1 MHELQEYYLM
11 ESLEKLSSQKCP
23 LCSKSL
29 ASEEYSQAIS
39 QLEEKL
45 EKNFEQ
51 KNESQKE
58 SYELKLEKIKD
69 QHDDELS
76 ESHQSHKE
84 QLAKMR
90 GEVKESY
97 QLQFEEVQKNYDAL
111 TKQSQKISE
120 QNEKQFEDLEKNL
133 QLSHKKELDEK
144 SKEVTRLEQQ
154 QKAYKKEVNQKAAA
168 SFEAK
173 EQELEQKLSEKDIQL
188 SRFTTEV
195 ESLKKQL
202 TQSQSELKG
211 EAGELDLLARLTEAF
226 PNDHF
231 RRQKR
236 GTSSGDVMH
245 QIRENGKSLDIPIVY
260 DNKAAKTVTKNDIE
274 KAKKYQNIHGTN
286 YVIIVSA
293 NLPKNSVPNGWYGT
307 RDGIIL
313 VHPSI
318 VIEVTKQIRTAIIE
332 ISRLR
337 LSTNDQASK
346 QAQLYQYLTS
356 SEFLRIMEDISAA
369 HETLYKLQTKEEK
382 DHQTLWKSR
391 NHEVDKLVKLANDYG
406 SGIESIIQTSLD
418 EIKVEVKK

>member
-1 MHELQEYYLM
+1 M
-11 ESLEKLSSQKCP
+11 ESLDKLSSQKCP

-29 ASEEYSQAIS
+29 ATDEYKQAIS

-45 EKNFEQ
+45 EKSFEQ
-51 KNESQKE
+51 KNEFQKE
-58 SYELKLEKIKD
+58 SYALDLEKIKERY
-69 QHDDELS
+69 DEELLQ
-76 ESHQSHKE
+76 SHQSHKD
-84 QLAKMR
+84 QLTKVR
-90 GEVKESY
+90 TEVEESY
-97 QLQFEEVQKNYDAL
+97 ELQSKELKKNYDML

-120 QNEKQFEDLEKNL
+120 QNQKQFEDLQKQL
-133 QLSHKKELDEK
+133 QLSHQKEMDEK
-144 SKEVTRLEQQ
+144 SKEISRLEKQ
-154 QKAYKKEVNQKAAA
+154 QKEYKKAATEKAAA

-173 EQELEQKLSEKDIQL
+173 ERELEQKLSEKDIQL
-188 SRFTTEV
+188 SRFSNEV

-211 EAGELDLLARLTEAF
+211 EVGELDLLARLNEAF

-274 KAKKYQNIHGTN
+274 KAKKYQKIHGTN

-293 NLPKNSVPNGWYGT
+293 NLPKTSVPNGLYGT
-307 RDGIIL
+307 RDGILL

-318 VIEVTKQIRTAIIE
+318 VTEVTKQIRTAIIE

-337 LSTNDQASK
+337 LSSKDQESK
-346 QAQLYQYLTS
+346 QTQLYEYLTS
-356 SEFLRIMEDISAA
+356 SEFSRIMEDISAA
-369 HETLYKLQTKEEK
+369 YEALYKLQTKEEK

-391 NHEVDKLVKLANDYG
+391 LHEIDRLVKLSNDYS
-406 SGIESIIQTSLD
+406 SGIESITQTSLD
-418 EIKVEVKK
+418 EIQVEAKK

>member
-1 MHELQEYYLM
+1 M
-11 ESLEKLSSQKCP
+11 ESLDKISSQKCP

-29 ASEEYSQAIS
+29 ASGEYSQAIS
-39 QLEEKL
+39 QLEQKL

-97 QLQFEEVQKNYDAL
+97 QLQFEEVQKNYDTL

-120 QNEKQFEDLEKNL
+120 QNEQQYEDLEKQL
-133 QLSHKKELDEK
+133 QLSHKKELAEK
-144 SKEVTRLEQQ
+144 SKEITHLEQQ
-154 QKAYKKEVNQKAAA
+154 QKAYKKAANEKAAA

-173 EQELEQKLSEKDIQL
+173 GRELEQKLSEKDIQL
-188 SRFTTEV
+188 SRFSNEV

-202 TQSQSELKG
+202 TQSQAELKG
-211 EAGELDLLARLTEAF
+211 EAGELDLLARLKEVF
-226 PNDHF
+226 PNDYF

-236 GTSSGDVMH
+236 GTSSGDIMH

-260 DNKAAKTVTKNDIE
+260 DNKAAKTVTKKDIE
-274 KAKKYQNIHGTN
+274 KAKKYQKIHGTD

-293 NLPKNSVPNGWYGT
+293 NLPKTSVPNGHYGT
-307 RDGIIL
+307 RDGILL
-313 VHPSI
+313 VHPSL
-318 VIEVTKQIRTAIIE
+318 VTEVTKQIRTAIIE
-332 ISRLR
+332 ISKLR
-337 LSTNDQASK
+337 LSSKDQKSK
-346 QAQLYQYLTS
+346 QTQLYEYIMS
-356 SEFLRIMEDISAA
+356 SEFSRIIEEFSVIY
-369 HETLYKLQTKEEK
+369 EKLYKLQTKEEK

-391 NHEVDKLVKLANDYG
+391 NHEIDKLVKLSNDFG
-406 SGIESIIQTSLD
+406 SGIESITQTSLD
-418 EIKVEVKK
+418 EIKVEAKK

>member
-1 MHELQEYYLM
+1 M
-11 ESLEKLSSQKCP
+11 ESLDKLSSQKCP

-29 ASEEYSQAIS
+29 ATDEYKQAIS

-45 EKNFEQ
+45 EKSFEQ
-51 KNESQKE
+51 KNEFQKE
-58 SYELKLEKIKD
+58 SYALDLEKIKERY
-69 QHDDELS
+69 DEELLQ
-76 ESHQSHKE
+76 SHQSHKD
-84 QLAKMR
+84 QLTKVR
-90 GEVKESY
+90 TEVEESY
-97 QLQFEEVQKNYDAL
+97 ELQSKELKKNYDML

-120 QNEKQFEDLEKNL
+120 QNQKQFEDLQKQL
-133 QLSHKKELDEK
+133 QLSHQKEMDEK
-144 SKEVTRLEQQ
+144 SKEISRLEKQ
-154 QKAYKKEVNQKAAA
+154 QKEYKKAATEKAAA

-173 EQELEQKLSEKDIQL
+173 ERELEQKLSEKDIQL
-188 SRFTTEV
+188 SRFSNEV

-211 EAGELDLLARLTEAF
+211 EAGELDLLARLNDAF

-274 KAKKYQNIHGTN
+274 KAKKYQKIHGTN

-293 NLPKNSVPNGWYGT
+293 NLPKTSVPNGLYGT
-307 RDGIIL
+307 RDGILL

-318 VIEVTKQIRTAIIE
+318 VTEVTKQIRTAIIE

-337 LSTNDQASK
+337 LSSKDQESK
-346 QAQLYQYLTS
+346 QTQLYEYLTS
-356 SEFLRIMEDISAA
+356 SEFSRIMEDISAA
-369 HETLYKLQTKEEK
+369 YEALYKLQTKEEK

-391 NHEVDKLVKLANDYG
+391 LHEIDRLVKLSNDYS
-406 SGIESIIQTSLD
+406 SGIESITQTSLD
-418 EIKVEVKK
+418 EIQVEAKK